1 MGICRQRL
9 KGSDDIHG
17 KRERERERE
26 RERRDSRGGWL
37 EEW

>member
-26 RERRDSRGGWL
+26 REESRGGWL